1 MADTASPAMLIGSRL
16 VRRNPHDQRVREVTD
31 PARDRTLAVVPEATE
46 DETRDAVAAARGAFV
61 NRSWSRLTPRE
72 RGDALLAVAA
82 VLRDHADEL
91 TRLESLNV
99 GKPVSQARGDI
110 ALAADYFDYFGRV
123 IIDLPGEVIQNDD
136 DQMTFVVRQPVG
148 VVAAIVPWNFP
159 LVVAATAVG
168 PALAAGNT
176 VVLKPSELTPLS
188 ALRLGELVADILPA
202 GVLNIVAGGGNTVG
216 ETLTGDTGVNRIV
229 FTGSTTTGKRIMS
242 KASGT
247 MKRIGLELGGKS
259 PTVVLDDAPLEASV
273 RSALQR
279 IALNQGENCAA
290 GSRLLVHKSGY
301 DAFTEALRA
310 EAAKLVPG
318 DPQSDCTDI
327 GPMISL
333 EHRRRVESYVDL
345 AQHDGQAL
353 YIGGTPDD
361 SELERGFY
369 VPVSIWNVG
378 TDSRLWSEEVFG
390 PVLAVVSYEDEDEAI
405 KLANDTQFGL
415 LATVW
420 CGDRGRGLRVARRI
434 DAGVVRINNAGSP
447 LHGPWGG
454 FKMSGIG
461 RGYGRHAIEESTE
474 LKQINLDL
482 T

>member
-1 MADTASPAMLIGSRL
+1 MADAGSPAMLIDGSL
-16 VRRNPHDQRVREVTD
+16 VRRSSRDERVREIRD

-46 DETRDAVAAARGAFV
+46 DETRDAVAAARSALL

-72 RGDALLAVAA
+72 RGDALIAVAA

-99 GKPVSQARGDI
+99 GKPINQARGDI

-123 IIDLPGEVIQNDD
+123 IIDLPGEIIQNDD

-188 ALRLGELVADILPA
+188 TLRLGALVADILPA

-216 ETLTGDTGVNRIV
+216 ETLTGDPDVNRIV
-229 FTGSTTTGKRIMS
+229 FTGSTTTGTRIMS
-242 KASGT
+242 KASTT

-259 PTVVLDDAPLEASV
+259 PTVVLDDAPFEASV

-290 GSRLLVHKSGY
+290 GSRLLLHKSGY
-301 DAFTEALRA
+301 DTFVDALRE
-310 EAAKLVPG
+310 EAAKLVTG
-318 DPQSDCTDI
+318 DPQSHRTDI
-327 GPMISL
+327 GPMISSK
-333 EHRRRVESYVDL
+333 HKRRVESYVDL
-345 AQHDGQAL
+345 AEQDGQVL
-353 YIGGTPDD
+353 YIGEAPDD
-361 SELERGFY
+361 PELEQGFY

-378 TDSRLWSEEVFG
+378 TGSRLWSEEVFG
-390 PVLAVVSYEDEDEAI
+390 PVLAVVPYEDEDEAI
-405 KLANDTQFGL
+405 ELANDTQFGL

-434 DAGVVRINNAGSP
+434 DAGVVRINDAGSP